1 MHSVLRRANYL
12 PEYSNKM
19 SASGKRQ
26 RIANLRQKRDKV
38 AAAVLTMRLQR
49 EMARLKEDV
58 QTSQE
63 VFGEQAAAAA
73 AQMQELRAEIV
84 RIKEKKEAA
93 VAQTE
98 REANELEYWDR
109 NEECVIRRAGGKFRF
124 DKFGFC
130 ADRTNGRKHK
140 FGNYKM
146 TIKYVQHVRLEH
158 DGLTAEVML
167 DGRRVLVRR
176 ASVPEREELRRTR
189 AHYQEQLDIKRADK
203 RNLTRAQKTEYM
215 RRWRENRNRVEV
227 GGMEHENEVNFEQLF
242 DNADDENDMAVD
254 LPDGVGDHQVDLL
267 EVAVLGDGDKHE
279 EDIMDEGGDE
289 DNIEQEVDNEEAVE
303 EEEVEEEQ
311 VHDEEVD
318 NEEEEMEEVEEEQEV
333 DDEEVDD
340 EEVEEE
346 QEVDDEEVD
355 DEEEEMEEVE
365 EEVVEEVDNEEEEME
380 EVDEENV
387 ETPVL
392 DLSNRPD
399 LVTRAEMDPA
409 VEYICARHNLPVNGE
424 GLCVQGVERES
435 SVREENK
442 VSCLDKVSGPSSKVE
457 GEVTLDEVVNRSG
470 MNKADGHESHESTIE
485 AMEQKGEGEHLLEHE
500 KEIKEQKEQEEEL
513 DEEEKQEEELE
524 QLLEQEE
531 ENEEQKQEEELE
543 QLLEQE
549 EEMHPREEV

>member
-1 MHSVLRRANYL
+1 MHSVLRRANHL
-12 PEYSNKM
+12 PEYSDKM

-93 VAQTE
+93 IARSE

-124 DKFGFC
+124 DQFGFC
-130 ADRTNGRKHK
+130 ADRTIGRNRK

-146 TIKYVQHVRLEH
+146 AIKYVQHVRLEH
-158 DGLTAEVML
+158 DGLTAELML

-176 ASVPEREELRRTR
+176 ASVPEKEELRRTR

-203 RNLTRAQKTEYM
+203 RNLARAQNTEYM
-215 RRWRENRNRVEV
+215 RRWRQNRNRAEV
-227 GGMEHENEVNFEQLF
+227 GGMQPENEGEDMGNENEVNFEQLF

-267 EVAVLGDGDKHE
+267 EVAVHGNGDNH
-279 EDIMDEGGDE
+279 
-289 DNIEQEVDNEEAVE
+289 EEAV
-303 EEEVEEEQ
+303 
-311 VHDEEVD
+311 
-318 NEEEEMEEVEEEQEV
+318 
-333 DDEEVDD
+333 
-340 EEVEEE
+340 
-346 QEVDDEEVD
+346 
-355 DEEEEMEEVE
+355 DEEE
-365 EEVVEEVDNEEEEME
+365 
-380 EVDEENV
+380 V

-409 VEYICARHNLPVNGE
+409 VEYICARHNLPVNAE

-435 SVREENK
+435 SAREENK

-470 MNKADGHESHESTIE
+470 MNEADGLASHEATIE
-485 AMEQKGEGEHLLEHE
+485 AMEQQG
-500 KEIKEQKEQEEEL
+500 KEQEGEV
-513 DEEEKQEEELE
+513 
-524 QLLEQEE
+524 
-531 ENEEQKQEEELE
+531 ENKASVD
-543 QLLEQE
+543 
-549 EEMHPREEV
+549 EEMHPREKV

>member
-93 VAQTE
+93 IARSE

-130 ADRTNGRKHK
+130 ADRTNGRNRK

-146 TIKYVQHVRLEH
+146 AIKYVQHVRLEH
-158 DGLTAEVML
+158 DGLTAELML

-176 ASVPEREELRRTR
+176 ASVPEKEELRRTR

-203 RNLTRAQKTEYM
+203 RNLARAQNTEYM
-215 RRWRENRNRVEV
+215 RRWRENRNRAEV
-227 GGMEHENEVNFEQLF
+227 GGMQPENEGENMGNENEVNFEQLF

-267 EVAVLGDGDKHE
+267 EVAVHGNGDNH
-279 EDIMDEGGDE
+279 
-289 DNIEQEVDNEEAVE
+289 EEAVD
-303 EEEVEEEQ
+303 EEEVEKEQ
-311 VHDEEVD
+311 
-318 NEEEEMEEVEEEQEV
+318 
-333 DDEEVDD
+333 
-340 EEVEEE
+340 
-346 QEVDDEEVD
+346 VD
-355 DEEEEMEEVE
+355 DEEEN
-365 EEVVEEVDNEEEEME
+365 NEEEEME
-380 EVDEENV
+380 EVDEVMDNEEEVDEEQEVDDEEAVDEEEVENS
-387 ETPVL
+387 VL

-409 VEYICARHNLPVNGE
+409 VEYICARHNLPVNAE
-424 GLCVQGVERES
+424 GLCVQGVEREGS
-435 SVREENK
+435 AREENT
-442 VSCLDKVSGPSSKVE
+442 VSCLDKASGFSSKVE
-457 GEVTLDEVVNRSG
+457 DEMTLDELVNRSG
-470 MNKADGHESHESTIE
+470 VNEADGPASHEATIE
-485 AMEQKGEGEHLLEHE
+485 AMEQQG
-500 KEIKEQKEQEEEL
+500 KEQEGEV
-513 DEEEKQEEELE
+513 
-524 QLLEQEE
+524 
-531 ENEEQKQEEELE
+531 ENKASVD
-543 QLLEQE
+543 
-549 EEMHPREEV
+549 EEMHPREKV

>member
-318 NEEEEMEEVEEEQEV
+318 NEEEEMEEVDEVMDNEEEVDEEQEV
-333 DDEEVDD
+333 DDEEAV
-340 EEVEEE
+340 
-346 QEVDDEEVD
+346 
-355 DEEEEMEEVE
+355 DEEE
-365 EEVVEEVDNEEEEME
+365 
-380 EVDEENV
+380 V

-442 VSCLDKVSGPSSKVE
+442 VSCVDKVFGPSSKVE

-470 MNKADGHESHESTIE
+470 LNKADGHESYELTIE

-531 ENEEQKQEEELE
+531 ENEEQKQEEE
-543 QLLEQE
+543 
-549 EEMHPREEV
+549 MHPREEV

>member
-267 EVAVLGDGDKHE
+267 EVAVHGNGDNH
-279 EDIMDEGGDE
+279 
-289 DNIEQEVDNEEAVE
+289 EEAVD
-303 EEEVEEEQ
+303 EEEVEKEQ
-311 VHDEEVD
+311 
-318 NEEEEMEEVEEEQEV
+318 
-333 DDEEVDD
+333 
-340 EEVEEE
+340 
-346 QEVDDEEVD
+346 VD
-355 DEEEEMEEVE
+355 DEEEN
-365 EEVVEEVDNEEEEME
+365 NEEEEME

-442 VSCLDKVSGPSSKVE
+442 VSCVDKVFGPSSKVE

-470 MNKADGHESHESTIE
+470 LNKADGHESYELTIE

>member
-1 MHSVLRRANYL
+1 
-12 PEYSNKM
+12 
-19 SASGKRQ
+19 
-26 RIANLRQKRDKV
+26 
-38 AAAVLTMRLQR
+38 
-49 EMARLKEDV
+49 
-58 QTSQE
+58 
-63 VFGEQAAAAA
+63 
-73 AQMQELRAEIV
+73 
-84 RIKEKKEAA
+84 
-93 VAQTE
+93 
-98 REANELEYWDR
+98 
-109 NEECVIRRAGGKFRF
+109 
-124 DKFGFC
+124 
-130 ADRTNGRKHK
+130 
-140 FGNYKM
+140 
-146 TIKYVQHVRLEH
+146 
-158 DGLTAEVML
+158 
-167 DGRRVLVRR
+167 
-176 ASVPEREELRRTR
+176 
-189 AHYQEQLDIKRADK
+189 
-203 RNLTRAQKTEYM
+203 
-215 RRWRENRNRVEV
+215 
-227 GGMEHENEVNFEQLF
+227 MEHENEVNFEQLF

-355 DEEEEMEEVE
+355 DEEEEMEEV
-365 EEVVEEVDNEEEEME
+365 
-380 EVDEENV
+380 DEENV

-442 VSCLDKVSGPSSKVE
+442 VSCVDKVFGPSSKVE

-470 MNKADGHESHESTIE
+470 LNKADGHESYELTIE

-524 QLLEQEE
+524 HRASV
-531 ENEEQKQEEELE
+531 N
-543 QLLEQE
+543 